1 MWAVRL
7 CVCHKS
13 YRTRETSEWTPF
25 YFVVLTAYK
34 FCTFPV
40 VFQLL
45 MNIDPQPPPPSL
57 RDHEMSV
64 FVMKACGG
72 GADVPLQPPPVHGGS
87 VFIKLSDF
95 MSQHRG
101 VVRFTVVNIMLAKLL
116 FILH

>member
-1 MWAVRL
+1 M
-7 CVCHKS
+7 CV
-13 YRTRETSEWTPF
+13 TSHTGPEKHLNGRPF
-25 YFVVLTAYK
+25 TLW
-34 FCTFPV
+34 CSLHISSV

-45 MNIDPQPPPPSL
+45 MNIDPQPAPPSL

-101 VVRFTVVNIMLAKLL
+101 VVRFTVVNIMQAKLL